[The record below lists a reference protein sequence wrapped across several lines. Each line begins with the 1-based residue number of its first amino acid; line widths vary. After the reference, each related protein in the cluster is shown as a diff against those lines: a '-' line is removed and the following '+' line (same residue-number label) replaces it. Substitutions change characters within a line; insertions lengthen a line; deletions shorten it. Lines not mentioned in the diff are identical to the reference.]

1 MMFAWVLLIAVIVL
15 IVWWIALYNGL
26 IGGRNNVKN
35 SFAQIDVQ
43 LKRRFD
49 LIPNLVET
57 ARGYLKHERETLDAV
72 ISARGKA
79 VSATQ
84 SAVADPTDPQAMHSM
99 TSANAALNQTLGRL
113 FAVAEAYP
121 DLKANQT
128 MAQLSEELTTTENRV
143 AFARQAYNDAAM
155 SFNNRIGMFPS
166 NIVAGMFGFREVP
179 MLEASE
185 NAEERK
191 AVKVSF

>member
-1 MMFAWVLLIAVIVL
+1 MIFGLVLLFAVIVL

-26 IGGRNNVKN
+26 VGGRNNVKN
-35 SFAQIDVQ
+35 AFSQIDVQ

-84 SAVADPTDPQAMHSM
+84 SAVADPSDAQAMQGM
-99 TSANAALNQTLGRL
+99 TSANAALNQSLGRL

-121 DLKANQT
+121 DLKANET
-128 MAQLSEELTTTENRV
+128 MAQLSEELSSTENRV

-155 SFNNRIGMFPS
+155 NFNNRVGMFPS
-166 NIVAGMFGFREVP
+166 NIVAGMFGFRDVP
-179 MLEASE
+179 MLDSTES
-185 NAEERK
+185 AEERK